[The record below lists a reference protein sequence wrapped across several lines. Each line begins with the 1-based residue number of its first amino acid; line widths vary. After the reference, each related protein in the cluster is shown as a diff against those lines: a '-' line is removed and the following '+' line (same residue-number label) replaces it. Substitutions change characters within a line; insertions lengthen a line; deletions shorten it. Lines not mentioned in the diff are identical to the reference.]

1 MKKFSETQPVQERET
16 EREQLRAGI
25 QFTLTG
31 FVIQKRTRF
40 PEGIAKINGLDMKT
54 GQTFKFWYTGK
65 AVIHQLSEMQK
76 NVGMDA
82 GDFNEPIGVRV
93 VKIKAEKGDYLS
105 FADPE

>member
-16 EREQLRAGI
+16 DREQLRAGI
-25 QFTLTG
+25 QFALIG
-31 FVIQKRTRF
+31 FVIQKSTRF

-65 AVIHQLSEMQK
+65 AVIHQLSDMQK
-76 NVGMDA
+76 SVGMDA

-105 FADPE
+105 FTDPE

>member
-1 MKKFSETQPVQERET
+1 MKKFSETQPAQERET
-16 EREQLRAGI
+16 DREQLRTGI
-25 QFTLTG
+25 QFTITG
-31 FVIQKRTRF
+31 FVIQKSTRF

-76 NVGMDA
+76 SVGMDA
-82 GDFNEPIGVRV
+82 GNFNEPIGVRV

-105 FADPE
+105 YADPE